1 MPAIAAVRGALP
13 RHRYPQHELT
23 AALARVV
30 GLDPGRTGV
39 LERLHA
45 NAGVD
50 TRHLALPLEDY
61 EQATRDFGTANDAF
75 IKVGTDLAEEAVT
88 DALAAAGLRPQDV
101 DLVVSTTVTGLAVP
115 SLEARLMARLPFRP
129 DLRRM
134 PLVGLGCVGGAAGV
148 ARVREWLAGEPDGV
162 AVLLAVELCSLT
174 LQQDDGSTANLV
186 ASGLFGDGAA
196 AVVMLGDSAAERHTL
211 PGGAAP
217 VQVVSSRSRMYAD
230 TAGAMGWDVGAS
242 GLRIVLGT
250 EVPDLVREHVR
261 EDVDQHLGQHGLR
274 RADIGWWVA
283 HPGGP
288 KVLQAL
294 AATLEVDDEA
304 LGVTWRS
311 LRRIGNLSSVSVLH
325 VLADTLADHPPA
337 PGSHGLLMAMG
348 PGFCLETVLLRAP
361 AAQPEGAGSQPE
373 AAG

>member
-23 AALARVV
+23 ATLARVI
-30 GLDPGRTGV
+30 GLDPVRTAV
-39 LERLHA
+39 LQRLHA
-45 NAGVD
+45 NAGVA
-50 TRHLALPLEDY
+50 TRHLAFPLEDY
-61 EQATRDFGTANDAF
+61 EHLTLDFGTANDAF
-75 IKVGTDLAEEAVT
+75 VQVGTDLAERAVT
-88 DALAAAGLRPQDV
+88 DALAAASLRAQDV
-101 DLVVSTTVTGLAVP
+101 DLIVSTTVTGIAVP
-115 SLEARLMARLPFRP
+115 SLDARLMARLPFRP
-129 DLRRM
+129 DLRRL
-134 PLVGLGCVGGAAGV
+134 PLAGLGCVGGAAGV

-174 LQQDDGSTANLV
+174 LQQDDDSTANLV

-196 AVVMLGDSAAERHTL
+196 AVVMLGDRAAQRHAL
-211 PGGAAP
+211 PGGGAP

-261 EDVDQHLGQHGLR
+261 EDVDQHLARHGLTR
-274 RADIGWWVA
+274 EDIGWWVA

-294 AATLEVDDEA
+294 AAALEVDDEA

-311 LRRIGNLSSVSVLH
+311 LHRIGNLSSVSVLH

-348 PGFCLETVLLRAP
+348 PGFCLETVLLQAP
-361 AAQPEGAGSQPE
+361 WSRPEPTR